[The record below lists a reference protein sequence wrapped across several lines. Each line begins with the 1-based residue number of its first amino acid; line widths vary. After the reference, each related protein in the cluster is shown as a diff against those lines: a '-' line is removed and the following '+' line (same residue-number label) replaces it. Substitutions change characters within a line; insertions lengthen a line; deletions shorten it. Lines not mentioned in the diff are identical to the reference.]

1 VALWPQWDRRG
12 YHLVLQRRMKMFRRK
27 SSIRIIV
34 FCRSE
39 PLNFSALDPIV
50 ENRETFDLALIL
62 DPLCI

>member
-1 VALWPQWDRRG
+1 
-12 YHLVLQRRMKMFRRK
+12 MFRRK

>member
-1 VALWPQWDRRG
+1 MALRSQWDRRG
-12 YHLVLQRRMKMFRRK
+12 YHLLLQKRMKTFRRK
-27 SSIRIIV
+27 FSIRIIV

-39 PLNFSALDPIV
+39 SLNFSALDPIV